1 MNKVIVY
8 EKPNFEGLSKEF
20 TSNVSN
26 LNDESFNDC
35 ISSVKVIGNPWVL
48 YSDPNFSGYQYIF
61 DEGEYPTVDWD
72 NSTSSLEVVTEDLED
87 PQITLYDEPNYKGKS
102 VVLTCETN
110 LYYSSFDNSASS
122 HKVQRGAWVL
132 YQYANRVGYQMLAR
146 ASRDMPDYEWFSNRL
161 SHLRPLKPGKPTV
174 TATVLWD
181 KKEEQVKSVIIDSI
195 CGLNSGS
202 REQTFN
208 TELNREYE
216 GSITDSFSFS
226 NATQIGYETK
236 FSVQVAEMSSEK
248 TFSFSNTFTVEKG
261 KTNTRTEKK
270 SVRVSLPTT
279 IPPRTKVTVNVVRK
293 EVEVKVPVELIITTG
308 FHKKTEYGQYV
319 CSDGSSIISEFKEEP
334 L

>member
-1 MNKVIVY
+1 MNKIIVY
-8 EKPNFEGLSKEF
+8 EKPNFEALSKEF

-26 LNDESFNDC
+26 LLDESFNDC

-61 DEGEYPTVDWD
+61 EEGEYPTVDWE
-72 NSTSSLEVVTEDLED
+72 NNASSLEVVTEDLED
-87 PQITLYDEPNYKGKS
+87 PQITLYDQPNYKGKS

-110 LYYSSFDNSASS
+110 LCYGSFNDSASS

-132 YQYANRVGYQMLAR
+132 YQHKNRSGAQMLAR
-146 ASRDMPDYEWFSNRL
+146 ASHDMADYGWFSDRL
-161 SHLRPLKPGKPTV
+161 SHLRPLKPGKPTI

-181 KKEEQVKSVIIDSI
+181 RKEEKFKSAIIDSI

-202 REQTFN
+202 HEQTFSM
-208 TELNREYE
+208 ELNREYE

-248 TFSFSNTFTVEKG
+248 TFSLSNTFTVEKG
-261 KTNTRTEKK
+261 GSNTRTEKK
-270 SVRVSLPTT
+270 SVRVSLPTI
-279 IPPRTKVTVNVVRK
+279 IPPHTKITVNVVRK

-308 FHKKTEYGQYV
+308 FHKKTEYGQYM
-319 CSDGSSIISEFKEEP
+319 CSDGILFYFDVFK
-334 L
+334 